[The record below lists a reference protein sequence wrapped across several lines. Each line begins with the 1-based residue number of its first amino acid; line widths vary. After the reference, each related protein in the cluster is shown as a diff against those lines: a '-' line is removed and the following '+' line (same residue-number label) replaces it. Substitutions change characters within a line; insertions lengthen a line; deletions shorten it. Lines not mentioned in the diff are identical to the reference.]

1 MNTIFQIF
9 FYSLWLGLP
18 IFLFR
23 TYLWNLEKRA
33 KQTIRNFSDNSS
45 EIFFNLNVWVKNF
58 DFTKKKN
65 MFELNPYAT
74 SYSFNYCDLI
84 LNDNNIVIV
93 GKAKIF
99 GKNRTLT
106 PFILEFTNK
115 EMTLEYRHSKITNFV
130 ESGID
135 LEIEFIDPQYSKTM
149 TLVIKRP
156 EAQLKSV
163 IKERYSV
170 LN

>member
-1 MNTIFQIF
+1 
-9 FYSLWLGLP
+9 
-18 IFLFR
+18 
-23 TYLWNLEKRA
+23 
-33 KQTIRNFSDNSS
+33 
-45 EIFFNLNVWVKNF
+45 
-58 DFTKKKN
+58 

-115 EMTLEYRHSKITNFV
+115 EMTLENRHSKITNLV

-135 LEIEFIDPQYSKTM
+135 LEIKFIDPQYSKTM
-149 TLVIKRP
+149 TIVIKRP
-156 EAQLKSV
+156 EAQLKSA
-163 IKERYSV
+163 IKERYNIV
-170 LN
+170 F